1 MITVVEI
8 TFFGHSF
15 FKIDFNGTKLLF
27 DPFMNNTCQDSAFN
41 RILPCTAKKCDLEKI
56 DLILISHEH
65 FDHFD
70 KKAIESIVKQNNSL
84 VVAHDSILNKLSLE
98 RRFLHPLNLDQK
110 INLRDVTIE
119 CVTAHHP
126 ESFYPVGF
134 IVSSKGKSV
143 YFSGDTSLIDSFSE
157 INVDVALLPIGG
169 TYTMDCV
176 DCVKATKLIKP
187 KYVIPM
193 HYNTF
198 EMIKCDV
205 NELKRK
211 IEKSVLTTKP
221 ILLNPGETFK
231 F

>member
-1 MITVVEI
+1 VGLVEI

-15 FKIDFNGTKLLF
+15 FKVDFEGTKVLF
-27 DPFMNNTCQDSAFN
+27 DPFINNTCSDSAFK
-41 RILPCTAKKCDLEKI
+41 RILPCTAKKCHLNDI
-56 DLILISHEH
+56 DLILVSHEH

-70 KKAIESIVKQNNSL
+70 KKAIENLVKQNNCFVLS
-84 VVAHDSILNKLSLE
+84 HDNVLNELE
-98 RRFLHPLNLDQK
+98 IEKRFLFPISLDQK
-110 INLRDVTIE
+110 INIKNLTIE

-134 IVSSKGKSV
+134 IVSSKAKSI
-143 YFSGDTSLIDSFSE
+143 YFSGDTSLIDSFSK
-157 INVDVALLPIGG
+157 IKADVALLPIGG

-176 DCVKATKLIKP
+176 DGVKATKLMKP

-198 EMIKCDV
+198 QMIKADP
-205 NELKRK
+205 EEFKRK
-211 IEKSVLTTKP
+211 IEKSVLTTQP
-221 ILLNPGETFK
+221 ILLQPGETFK

>member
-1 MITVVEI
+1 MRLVEI

-15 FKIDFNGTKLLF
+15 FKVNFEGTKVLF
-27 DPFMNNTCQDSAFN
+27 DPFINNTCSDAAFK
-41 RILPCTAKKCDLEKI
+41 RILPCTAKKCHLNDI
-56 DLILISHEH
+56 DMILVSHEH

-70 KKAIESIVKQNNSL
+70 KKTIECLVKQNNCFVLS
-84 VVAHDSILNKLSLE
+84 HDSILNKLE
-98 RRFLHPLNLDQK
+98 IEKRFLFPLSLDQK
-110 INLRDVTIE
+110 INLRNLTIE

-143 YFSGDTSLIDSFSE
+143 YFSGDTSLIDAFSK
-157 INVDVALLPIGG
+157 IKADVALLPIGG

-176 DCVKATKLIKP
+176 DGVKATKLMKP

-198 EMIKCDV
+198 EMIKADP
-205 NELKRK
+205 NEFKRK
-211 IEKSVLTTKP
+211 IEKSVLTTQP
-221 ILLNPGETFK
+221 ILLKPGETFK

>member
-1 MITVVEI
+1 MVEL

-15 FKIDFNGTKLLF
+15 FKADFNGTKVLF
-27 DPFMNNTCQDSAFN
+27 DPFINNSCTDPAFKRLN
-41 RILPCTAKKCDLEKI
+41 KCTAKKSDLKDI
-56 DLILISHEH
+56 DIILVSHEH

-70 KKAIESIVKQNNSL
+70 KKAIKSLVKQNQAC
-84 VVAHDSILNKLSLE
+84 VVAHDSLLNELDIE
-98 RRFLHPLNLDQK
+98 RRFLCSLNLNQK
-110 INLRDVTIE
+110 INLRSVEIE

-134 IVSSKGKSV
+134 IVSSKGKKL
-143 YFSGDTSLIDSFSE
+143 YFSGDTSLIDDFSR
-157 INVDVALLPIGG
+157 IQTDVALLPIGG

-176 DCVKATKLIKP
+176 DCVKATKLMKP

-198 EMIKCDV
+198 NMIKCDV
-205 NELKRK
+205 NEFKKK

-221 ILLNPGETFK
+221 ILLQPGETFK